1 MIDKENITDFNNI
14 KHHDE
19 MIKRI
24 IDKNELHGFFKN
36 QTTPK
41 PDRHRFRL

>member
-1 MIDKENITDFNNI
+1 MNKENIIDFNEI

-19 MIKRI
+19 MTKRI
-24 IDKNELHGFFKN
+24 IDKNELHGFFKG

-41 PDRHRFRL
+41 PDRDRFRL